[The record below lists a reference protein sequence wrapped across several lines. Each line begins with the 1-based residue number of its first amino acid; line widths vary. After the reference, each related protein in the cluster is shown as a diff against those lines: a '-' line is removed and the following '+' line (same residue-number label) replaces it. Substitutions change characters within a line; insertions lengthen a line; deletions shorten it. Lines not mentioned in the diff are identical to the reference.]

1 MPSFQAQA
9 VVQALQ
15 LVFVLAGGALLLR
28 ALALPDVR
36 RRWFQ
41 TNRLAHWH
49 VSPAEVGLLVVLI
62 FLFGLT
68 GQLTLYSSFAGSLK
82 GHPDEKALLVLLTGA
97 GFHGIALLG
106 WPVWHHLRGM
116 LRGDFDSADVPAPA
130 DASKPRRAAFPVAV
144 GTLLC
149 ALPAILALQWGWLA
163 LLRWFGQ
170 PVEPQEI
177 IAIFANIQSPWI
189 MAGLVVMACVV
200 APINEELLFRH
211 GLYRFSRQRFGRA
224 IALAASSLLFGVSH
238 ANLAGVVPLA
248 VLGAALA
255 LAYEKSG
262 DVRVPILAHALFN
275 LNTVCLLMLGVTA

>member
-1 MPSFQAQA
+1 
-9 VVQALQ
+9 LQ
-15 LVFVLAGGALLLR
+15 LTFLLLGAALLLR
-28 ALALPDVR
+28 ALAVPDVR

-49 VSPAEVGLLVVLI
+49 VSPAEVGLLLVLV

-68 GQLTLYSSFAGSLK
+68 GQLTLYSAFANSIK
-82 GHPDEKALLVLLTGA
+82 GHPDEKALLIFLTGA
-97 GFHGIALLG
+97 GFHGIALFG
-106 WPVWHHLRGM
+106 WPVWHHLRRT
-116 LRGDFDSADVPAPA
+116 LRGEFGPVDVPTPPV
-130 DASKPRRAAFPVAV
+130 ASPPQRAAFPIAV

-149 ALPAILALQWGWLA
+149 AFPAILALQWGWLA

-170 PVEPQEI
+170 PAEPQDL
-177 IAIFANIQSPWI
+177 IAIFSNIQSPWV

-211 GLYRFSRQRFGRA
+211 GLYRFGRQRFGRA
-224 IALAASSLLFGVSH
+224 IALVASSLLFGASH

-262 DVRVPILAHALFN
+262 DVRVPILAHGLFN
-275 LNTVCLLMLGVTA
+275 LNTICLIFIGVND